1 MSEATIWDR
10 YDIGTKVEFLLSEV
24 EYYRPCHHLGSPYG
38 TPYQLAIM
46 FKERFPEDFEC
57 IGLPVGGAG
66 TGERR
71 SLAQYLAGQLS
82 RKMAKGDLPNIE
94 GGFLSNIRLRNLS
107 FNDSDGTII
116 MSALTGSQYDLSL
129 FRLRSTDH

>member
-1 MSEATIWDR
+1 MSDATIWDR
-10 YDIGTKVEFLLSEV
+10 YDIGRKVESLLAEV
-24 EYYRPCHHLGSPYG
+24 EYYNPDHHFGRPSV

-46 FKERFPEDFEC
+46 FKERFPADFKS

-71 SLAQYLAGQLS
+71 SLAQYLAGQMA
-82 RKMAKGDLPNIE
+82 RKMANGELPNIE
-94 GGFLSNIRLRNLS
+94 GGFLSNTQLRNLS
-107 FNDSDGTII
+107 FDDSDGTVIT
-116 MSALTGSQYDLSL
+116 SSSTNSQYDVSL